1 MTTEPAMPHSDYTCN
16 DYRQEMILLSL
27 TRRLEHEGLAE
38 PEKEKL
44 RRQIKKIEADLKMS

>member
-1 MTTEPAMPHSDYTCN
+1 MKKDSAMPQSAYTCN

-27 TRRLEHEGLAE
+27 TRRLEDEGLAE
-38 PEKEKL
+38 TEKEKL

>member
-27 TRRLEHEGLAE
+27 IRRVENADL
-38 PEKEKL
+38 PESERQLLRHQIEKL
-44 RRQIKKIEADLKMS
+44 EAALKMS

>member
-1 MTTEPAMPHSDYTCN
+1 MKKDPDMPQSAYTCN

-27 TRRLEHEGLAE
+27 TRRLEDEGLAE

>member
-1 MTTEPAMPHSDYTCN
+1 MKKDSAMPQSTYTCN

-27 TRRLEHEGLAE
+27 TRRLEDEGLAE

>member
-1 MTTEPAMPHSDYTCN
+1 MKKNPAMPQSAYTCN

-27 TRRLEHEGLAE
+27 TRRLEDEGLAE